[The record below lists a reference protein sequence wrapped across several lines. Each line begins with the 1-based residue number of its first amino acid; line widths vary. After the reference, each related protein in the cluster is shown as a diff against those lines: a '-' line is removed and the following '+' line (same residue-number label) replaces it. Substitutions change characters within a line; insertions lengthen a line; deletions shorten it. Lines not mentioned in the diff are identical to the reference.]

1 MSAMPKD
8 PGLAKKHCKNLEDD
22 SEEEEDANVRS
33 TFFVFSC
40 SLTVPLT
47 FQTGRPAM
55 PAFRIPKK
63 KGTAAEE
70 DKSKEAKAAE
80 KKSSKSRKSK
90 SKRSSR
96 ERSR

>member
-1 MSAMPKD
+1 MPKD

-22 SEEEEDANVRS
+22 SEEEDANVRS
-33 TFFVFSC
+33 TFFVFFS

-47 FQTGRPAM
+47 FQTVRPAT

-63 KGTAAEE
+63 KGTAAKE
-70 DKSKEAKAAE
+70 DESKEAKAGE